1 MQEKEY
7 KNSLYSFIGLILAYK
22 KLFIIVFIISSISAV
37 GVSLLLPNWYRSSTT
52 LVPPKGTDLLSLLNA
67 GSGGGAL
74 QKIAGIGLGG
84 AFQNLGAYN
93 YLAIL
98 DSRELKEQIIQEFD
112 LITFYEMEDEPWE
125 KVLKAFNEY
134 YSFDFNNEGYLTISY
149 EDKDPVR
156 STQVTKRVVELLNNY
171 SNELAVSEASANR
184 EFLEVKIIEVQDSLD
199 KIEQRYSDFFE
210 DEEFIF
216 IPENVNTAEN
226 ISQVYAR
233 KKISEI
239 EYELLKNR
247 LGADNQQLIVKEQE
261 IALLEREI
269 QNFPQSVIESIKIY
283 REYLVLTSM
292 LEYLI
297 PALEQAKLEL
307 VKNTPIILVLD
318 EAKVPEYKSRPKRS
332 IICIVSVLLALLTTF
347 GVILLKE
354 KIDFDEIRRSQNESV
369 S

>member
-1 MQEKEY
+1 MTEKEQY
-7 KNSLYSFIGLILAYK
+7 KNSLYSFIGLLLAYR
-22 KLFIIVFIISSISAV
+22 KLFIIVFIVSSITSV
-37 GVSLLLPNWYRSSTT
+37 SVSLLLPNWYRSSTT

-98 DSRELKEQIIQEFD
+98 DSRELKEQIIHEFD
-112 LITFYEMEDEPWE
+112 LVSFYEMEDEPWE

-149 EDKDPVR
+149 EDKDPQR
-156 STQVTKRVVELLNNY
+156 STNVTKRIVELLNDY
-171 SNELAVSEASANR
+171 SNDLAVSEASANK
-184 EFLEVKIIEVQDSLD
+184 EFLETKIDEVQDSLTT
-199 KIEQRYSDFFE
+199 IELRYSAFFE
-210 DEEFIF
+210 NEEFIF
-216 IPENVNTAEN
+216 IPENVNTAES

-239 EYELLKNR
+239 EYELLSNR
-247 LGADNQQLIVKEQE
+247 LGADNQQLISKREE
-261 IALLEREI
+261 IELLNKEI
-269 QNFPQSVIESIKIY
+269 QNFPQSIIESIKIY

-318 EAKVPEYKSRPKRS
+318 EAKLPEYKSRPKRS
-332 IICIVSVLLALLTTF
+332 IICIVSVLLAMLSTF
-347 GVILLKE
+347 GIILLRE
-354 KIDFDEIRRSQNESV
+354 KIDFDEIRRSQDDYQ
-369 S
+369 

>member
-1 MQEKEY
+1 MVVHY
-7 KNSLYSFIGLILAYK
+7 K
-22 KLFIIVFIISSISAV
+22 
-37 GVSLLLPNWYRSSTT
+37 
-52 LVPPKGTDLLSLLNA
+52 
-67 GSGGGAL
+67 
-74 QKIAGIGLGG
+74 KIAGIGLGG

>member
-354 KIDFDEIRRSQNESV
+354 KIDFDEIRRSQNDYQ
-369 S
+369 